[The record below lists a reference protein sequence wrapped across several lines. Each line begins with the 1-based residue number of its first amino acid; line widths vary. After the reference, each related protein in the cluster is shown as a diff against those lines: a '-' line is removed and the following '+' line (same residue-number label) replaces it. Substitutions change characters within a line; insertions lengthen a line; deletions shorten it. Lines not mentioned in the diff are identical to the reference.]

1 VSAQNNVWL
10 STEEGDIDING
21 SLSAKGDVAALAGEG
36 NITFDGPVTAQSDVE
51 AVTGKGYISANANIT
66 GASIA
71 AETGQGS
78 ITVNGNLTS
87 TLNDIELTAVD
98 REPNNEDGNI
108 AVNGSLDAARDVKL
122 TSVNGDITL
131 DGSVKADGAVTVGT
145 SDGDINVNGDVTGA
159 SVAAKADQGSV
170 TVNGGVTA
178 TSGDITL
185 AATDDEPNAE
195 DGNVTVNG
203 SLDAAGDVTLTS
215 VNGDIT
221 TQGRVEASGDVVAA
235 AQESG
240 SITMGGDVTAGRD
253 IKATTDNG
261 DITVTGQADA
271 GRDVVLTVN
280 EAGDIAADSIV
291 ATRDALIHNNGTGD
305 VVIGD
310 IEAGG
315 LADVE
320 LTKGDMVI
328 DTVTGDR
335 VVLLGGDN
343 TAASHVGTVTANANG
358 NANGTGEPDIVLGG
372 NYVNV
377 DTVQKGEGSVPL
389 TLATQG
395 ATEDQPMKDFTIT
408 SLNSDTGTV
417 LQNIWTVNGNIHVD
431 EGGLHISKAYAVD
444 KLRVDNDKVSVALFG
459 ATPRREGEDIALWND
474 LRRNQPGNNL
484 TDWYDGSYSNR
495 HWVNLDLAQ
504 NGHIRAR
511 NGVVVDYHDYKH
523 FNGDHYSVVNL
534 MGRYLTSNMYDGWY
548 DISYYDRYGLVQS
561 GDGFEENATFD
572 EITVE

>member
-1 VSAQNNVWL
+1 
-10 STEEGDIDING
+10 D
-21 SLSAKGDVAALAGEG
+21 G
-36 NITFDGPVTAQSDVE
+36 NIT
-51 AVTGKGYISANANIT
+51 
-66 GASIA
+66 
-71 AETGQGS
+71 
-78 ITVNGNLTS
+78 
-87 TLNDIELTAVD
+87 
-98 REPNNEDGNI
+98 
-108 AVNGSLDAARDVKL
+108 VNGSLDSARDVRL
-122 TSVNGDITL
+122 TSVNGDITTN
-131 DGSVKADGAVTVGT
+131 GTVTAA
-145 SDGDINVNGDVTGA
+145 GDIGVAAEESGDISLGGDVTGA
-159 SVAAKADQGSV
+159 SVTASAGQ
-170 TVNGGVTA
+170 GGVTVDGNVTS
-178 TSGDITL
+178 TSGDIAL
-185 AATDDEPNAE
+185 SASDHVPNDE
-195 DGNVTVNG
+195 DGNITVNG
-203 SLDAAGDVTLTS
+203 SLDSAGDVTLTS

-280 EAGDIAADSIV
+280 EAGDIVADSIV

-358 NANGTGEPDIVLGG
+358 TGEPDIILGG

-395 ATEDQPMKDFTIT
+395 ATEDQPMKDFSIT

-444 KLRVDNDKVSVALFG
+444 KLRVDNNKVSVALFG

-474 LRRNQPGNNL
+474 LRRNQPGNYLNE
-484 TDWYDGSYSNR
+484 WYDGAYSNR

-504 NGHIRAR
+504 NGLVRAR
-511 NGVVVDYHDYKH
+511 NGVVVDYHDYRH
-523 FNGDHYSVVNL
+523 FDGDHYSVVNL

-548 DISYYDRYGLVQS
+548 DISYYDRYALVRS